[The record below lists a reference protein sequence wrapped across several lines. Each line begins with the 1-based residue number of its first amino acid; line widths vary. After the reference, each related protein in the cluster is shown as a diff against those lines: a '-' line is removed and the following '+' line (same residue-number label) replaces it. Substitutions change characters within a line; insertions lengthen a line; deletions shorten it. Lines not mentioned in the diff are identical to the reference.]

1 MPELPEVETIRRD
14 LAPQLEGRRIRA
26 VRIGQP
32 DILLGTE
39 DPIDFVERV
48 EGARIR
54 EVGRRAKWL
63 LFLLDRGVL
72 VTQLRMTGRFAVGP
86 GPLPPIEEFRHVAA
100 EFSLDDGRVL
110 FYDDVRRLGGFLLLS
125 HDEWDREQRR
135 FGPEP
140 LESGFRARDLAAAIR
155 RGRLPVKNALMDQS
169 RLAGV
174 GNIYASEALYGAR
187 IDPTRPAEELTDDE
201 IGRLHRS
208 LRRILRRSLDRSG
221 TTFSN
226 YRAVNGRSG
235 SFQDLLKVYGK
246 EGVGCPRCRTAIRR
260 IVQSGRSTF
269 YCPDCQD

>member
-14 LAPQLEGRRIRA
+14 LAPQLEGRRIRT
-26 VRIGQP
+26 VRVARP
-32 DILLGTE
+32 DILLGTTG
-39 DPIDFVERV
+39 PAVFVQRV

-63 LFLLDRGVL
+63 LFILDRGVL

-86 GPLPPIEEFRHVAA
+86 GPLPPIDEFRHVAA
-100 EFSLDDGRVL
+100 EFDLDDGRTL
-110 FYDDVRRLGGFLLLS
+110 FYDDVRRLGGFQLLS
-125 HDEWDREQRR
+125 REEWDREERR

-140 LESGFRARDLAAAIR
+140 LAAGFRARDLAVAIR

-174 GNIYASEALYGAR
+174 GNIYASEALHGAG
-187 IDPTRPAEELTDDE
+187 IDPTRPAEELTDAE
-201 IGRLHRS
+201 IRRLHRS
-208 LRRILRRSLDRSG
+208 LRRILRASLDSSG
-221 TTFSN
+221 TTFSS

-235 SFQDLLKVYGK
+235 TFQDLLRVYAK
-246 EGVGCPRCRTAIRR
+246 EGTACPRCRSAIRR

-269 YCPDCQD
+269 YCPGCQV